1 MPTRILIVDDHRNT
15 RESLALG
22 FPMYGCEGDAVAN
35 ADEALGRL
43 QRTRYDWVVSDVRM
57 PGTTGV
63 QLARMLR
70 ERFPEIGVLLMTAHE
85 LTPEE
90 AAAMVAL
97 GIVLLIKPVTAELLA
112 SHVVPVKRSVETECY
127 GPGA

>member
-1 MPTRILIVDDHRNT
+1 
-15 RESLALG
+15 
-22 FPMYGCEGDAVAN
+22 
-35 ADEALGRL
+35 
-43 QRTRYDWVVSDVRM
+43 M

-70 ERFPEIGVLLMTAHE
+70 ERFPEVGVLLMTAYE